1 MKVAGKCKIVAADVP
16 SVRRMRTIGE
26 FGDSDID
33 IAIDDR
39 ELGER
44 RARELAHRIRLVA
57 AEDPGL
63 AQNLV
68 DQLIVALDRAMGG
81 TFREHLDGAARG
93 VADRALA
100 RSAR

>member
-1 MKVAGKCKIVAADVP
+1 MLGSGAMG
-16 SVRRMRTIGE
+16 TIGQ
-26 FGDSDID
+26 FDDTDID
-33 IAIDDR
+33 LAIDDQ

-44 RARELAHRIRLVA
+44 RARELANRIRLVA

>member
-1 MKVAGKCKIVAADVP
+1 MG
-16 SVRRMRTIGE
+16 TIGHI
-26 FGDSDID
+26 DDTDID

-39 ELGER
+39 DEGER
-44 RARELAHRIRLVA
+44 RARELANRIRMVA
-57 AEDPGL
+57 ANDPAT
-63 AQNLV
+63 AQKLV
-68 DQLIVALDRAMGG
+68 DELIVALDRAMGG

>member
-1 MKVAGKCKIVAADVP
+1 MG
-16 SVRRMRTIGE
+16 TIGQL
-26 FGDSDID
+26 DDTDID
-33 IAIDDR
+33 IAIDER

-44 RARELAHRIRLVA
+44 RALELASRIRLVA

-63 AQNLV
+63 AQDLV

-93 VADRALA
+93 VAERALA
-100 RSAR
+100 KSAAS

>member
-1 MKVAGKCKIVAADVP
+1 MV
-16 SVRRMRTIGE
+16 TIGHI
-26 FGDSDID
+26 DDTDID
-33 IAIDDR
+33 IAIDER

-44 RARELAHRIRLVA
+44 RALELAHRIRMVA
-57 AEDPGL
+57 AEDPAL
-63 AQNLV
+63 AQDLV

-100 RSAR
+100 RSASVIGPVRVP